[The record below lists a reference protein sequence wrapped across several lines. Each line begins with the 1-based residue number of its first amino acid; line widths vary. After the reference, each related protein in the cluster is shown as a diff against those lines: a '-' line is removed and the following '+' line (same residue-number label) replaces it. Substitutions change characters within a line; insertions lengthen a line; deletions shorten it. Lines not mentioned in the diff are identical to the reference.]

1 MLLAAYVTLM
11 NRTAIVASPV
21 SYSQACDTSS
31 KADAAP
37 YIPTDK
43 SGGFTA
49 RLGNHT
55 PDA

>member
-31 KADAAP
+31 KAADNRTP
-37 YIPTDK
+37 NR
-43 SGGFTA
+43 SG
-49 RLGNHT
+49 
-55 PDA
+55 